1 MYCIFCGKEN
11 EYPACEK
18 CGKDEVKIN
27 AAMDALS
34 KESWSGKSMSWEE
47 EEKGKEHNLYYLP
60 DYARKTTLEL
70 LTKEFALGAKACKGF
85 GIYAIVEYE
94 KSQGPNLG
102 RTAIV
107 SERLMP
113 PNLELY
119 QRKMLLQSISQHFKE
134 MANLTK

>member
-1 MYCIFCGKEN
+1 MYCIFCGKKS
-11 EYPACEK
+11 EYPACKE

-34 KESWSGKSMSWEE
+34 KEPWFGKSMSWEE
-47 EEKGKEHNLYYLP
+47 EEKESSPDLHYLP

-70 LTKEFALGAKACKGF
+70 LTKEFALGAKACRGF
-85 GIYAIVEYE
+85 GIYAIVEYGE
-94 KSQGPNLG
+94 SQGPSLG

-134 MANLTK
+134 MASLTK